1 MFGVTTTKQTTDDD
15 DDWQSLLFQ
24 WLLQRACSSVY
35 ETIHWVDTFAHSS
48 LLTVEHFFFFTHSR
62 RQKRT
67 VLFIHI
73 GIIGIVTLGAKAPT
87 HLTMPGLA
95 LVRLV
100 WLCVWSW
107 RRRRLHSP
115 DCALTGLFTNEC
127 ESLLFCVCSC
137 YFAIFFYEPRFDFD
151 AWRHS
156 VVVDVT
162 ATTLSVCGSCRRH
175 ESA

>member
-1 MFGVTTTKQTTDDD
+1 MTTGKVY
-15 DDWQSLLFQ
+15 
-24 WLLQRACSSVY
+24 CSSDCCNELVRLY
-35 ETIHWVDTFAHSS
+35 MKPSIESTHS
-48 LLTVEHFFFFTHSR
+48 LTHHYSRWSISFFFTHSR

-107 RRRRLHSP
+107 RRRQLHSP

-127 ESLLFCVCSC
+127 ESLFCV
-137 YFAIFFYEPRFDFD
+137 FVRAILQYSFMSLDLILTPG
-151 AWRHS
+151 
-156 VVVDVT
+156 VT
-162 ATTLSVCGSCRRH
+162 ASSSTLQRRLCL
-175 ESA
+175 SAVLVDGMNQHRHFLH